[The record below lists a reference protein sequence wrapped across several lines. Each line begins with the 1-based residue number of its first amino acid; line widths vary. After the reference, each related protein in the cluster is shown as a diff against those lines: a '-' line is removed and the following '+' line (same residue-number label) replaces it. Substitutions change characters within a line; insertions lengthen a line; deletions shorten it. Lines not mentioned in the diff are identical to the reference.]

1 MRKLSKKKVAVLG
14 ATGAV
19 GQRIVHMLR
28 NHPWFDVTSL
38 AAGGSAGKRYGDAVK
53 WLLPDDVPGNLKDA
67 VINLSS
73 PDAVDADFVFSALPS
88 SVAREVE
95 PAFAESGFPVV
106 SNASAYRMEP
116 DVPLVVPEV
125 NPDHV
130 KLVDAQRSNRGW
142 DGFIAA
148 DPNCSTI
155 NFVVAL
161 KPLQDIMSI
170 SRVFVTTMQAV
181 SGAGYPGL
189 PSLDI
194 LGNVIPY
201 IGGEE
206 EKMQTETRKVLGV
219 LEGGLVK
226 EAPFRVA
233 ASCNRVPVVDGHLE
247 AIYLESPEKVSLD
260 EVEAAFREFRGGAHT
275 LGLPTAPEKP
285 VILRGEA
292 DRPQTRLDG
301 LAGSVPGM
309 SVSVGRVRHGLDERS
324 LQFVALGHNTIRGA
338 AGGAITLAELLAAEG
353 YLDP

>member
-1 MRKLSKKKVAVLG
+1 
-14 ATGAV
+14 V

-28 NHPWFDVTSL
+28 NHPWFAVASL
-38 AAGGSAGKRYGDAVK
+38 AAGKSVGKRYGDAVK
-53 WLLPDDVPGNLKDA
+53 WLLPDGVPESLEDM
-67 VINLSS
+67 VINPSS

-88 SVAREVE
+88 NVAQEIE
-95 PAFAESGFPVV
+95 PAFAEAGFPVI

-116 DVPLVVPEV
+116 DVPLIVPEV

-130 KLVDAQRSNRGW
+130 RLIDTQKANRGW
-142 DGFIAA
+142 EGFIAT

-155 NFVVAL
+155 NFVMAL

-170 SRVFVTTMQAV
+170 TRVFVTTMQAI

-219 LEGGLVK
+219 LEGDVVN
-226 EAPFRVA
+226 EAPFKVA

-247 AIYLESPEKVSLD
+247 AIYLESSEKVDLGQ
-260 EVEAAFREFRGGAHT
+260 VEAVFKGFKGEAHM
-275 LGLPTAPEKP
+275 LGLPTSPMKP
-285 VILRGEA
+285 VILREEV

-309 SVSVGRVRHGLDERS
+309 SVSVGRVRHGLDESS

-338 AGGAITLAELLAAEG
+338 AGGAIVLAELLAVEG
-353 YLDP
+353 YL

>member
-1 MRKLSKKKVAVLG
+1 MSKKKVAVLG

-19 GQRIVHMLR
+19 GQRIIHMLR

-38 AAGGSAGKRYGDAVK
+38 TAGRSAGKPYGDAVK
-53 WLLPDDVPGNLKDA
+53 WLLPEGVPENLKDL
-67 VINLSS
+67 VINPSS

-88 SVAREVE
+88 DVAQEIE
-95 PAFAESGFPVV
+95 PAFAEAGFPVV

-116 DVPLVVPEV
+116 DVPLIVPEV

-130 KLVDAQRSNRGW
+130 KLIDAQKANRGW
-142 DGFIAA
+142 DGFIAT

-155 NFVVAL
+155 NFVLAL
-161 KPLQDIMSI
+161 KPLQDITSI
-170 SRVFVTTMQAV
+170 TRVFVTTMQAI

-219 LEGGLVK
+219 LQGGFVNM
-226 EAPFRVA
+226 APFKVA

-247 AIYLESPEKVSLD
+247 AIYLESSERINLD
-260 EVEAAFREFRGGAHT
+260 EVEAAFRGFKGKAHE
-275 LGLPTAPEKP
+275 LGLPTSPEKP
-285 VILRGEA
+285 VILREEV
-292 DRPQTRLDG
+292 DRPQTRLDR

-309 SVSVGRVRHGLDERS
+309 SVSVGRVRHGLDEHS
-324 LQFVALGHNTIRGA
+324 LQFVTLGHNTIRGA

-353 YLDP
+353 YL